1 MGIIKDRHGT
11 YYARKTI
18 PNKPSGLQA
27 AVARVL
33 DNGKRAQKHLKRS
46 LGTKD
51 LREANIR
58 AKPALAEFDR
68 VIGKAK
74 VLIADASVPTIKRTS
89 LNAAEIARTAEYVY
103 AEALAWDERFRFG
116 GRDEMERLRTEAI
129 LDMPPSIYLL
139 WRPIQSELPRHS
151 SP

>member
-1 MGIIKDRHGT
+1 MGVIKDRHGT

-33 DNGKRAQKHLKRS
+33 DNGKGVQKHLKRA

-58 AKPALAEFDR
+58 AKPVLAGFDR
-68 VIGKAK
+68 IIGEAKA
-74 VLIADASVPTIKRTS
+74 SRTS
-89 LNAAEIARTAEYVY
+89 AFRLSNAQA
-103 AEALAWDERFRFG
+103 
-116 GRDEMERLRTEAI
+116 
-129 LDMPPSIYLL
+129 
-139 WRPIQSELPRHS
+139 
-151 SP
+151 